1 MPDTLPLP
9 PSMAHSLAALRLER
23 DGPVVE
29 QIVDKLGGMIRGG
42 ALAAGLRLPSVR
54 SMAGRL
60 GCSVHSVVEAYDR
73 LGAMGLVAPR
83 PGAGTFVAAI
93 GPQPAGRGA
102 DPDVGDEAVSLRSFG
117 PPALWKPGNGYLP
130 EGWLREAWPAA
141 VLHRVQRRMPE
152 LLACDG
158 TARGDVA
165 LREQIA
171 VRLAGMAM
179 PVSPDCVLTTLG
191 GTQALDLIIRT
202 RLQPGDTVLAE
213 DPGYFK
219 FYTMLERAGVRLH
232 PVPWT
237 PEGPDLDAVE
247 QACRTVRP
255 KLFLVQ
261 SVLHNPTGWT
271 ASAATLHRLLLIAER
286 HGLLLVEDDTYADLH
301 PGHPVR
307 LLQLAGGRG
316 LIYLSSFT
324 KMVGPATRLGFIAAE
339 RPIIEA
345 LLQAKLLSAPA
356 LPPLMEVLLA
366 ELLASG
372 QYRRWLDRLRPKL
385 AATRAQA
392 VARLQALGFGLP
404 AEGEPGLF
412 LWAALPP
419 GCEPEA
425 VYQAA
430 LDRGLLLARGA
441 LFRPER
447 GECRHL
453 RFNAARSSEPR
464 MFEALGAALAAR

>member
-1 MPDTLPLP
+1 MSTTLPATL
-9 PSMAHSLAALRLER
+9 SSLRLER
-23 DGPVVE
+23 DQPVVE
-29 QIVDKLGGMIRGG
+29 QIVEKLSAMIRGG

-54 SMAGRL
+54 ALAGRL

-73 LGAMGLVAPR
+73 LGALGLVAPR
-83 PGAGTFVAAI
+83 PGAGTFVAAV
-93 GPQPAGRGA
+93 GPAPAGRGA
-102 DPDVGDEAVSLRSFG
+102 DPDVGDEAVSFRSFG

-130 EGWLREAWPAA
+130 ESWLREAWPAA

-171 VRLAGMAM
+171 LRLAGQSM
-179 PVSPDCVLTTLG
+179 PVSPDCILTTLG
-191 GTQALDLIIRT
+191 GTQALDLILRT
-202 RLQPGDTVLAE
+202 QLQSGDTVLAE

-219 FYTMLERAGVRLH
+219 FYTMLDRMGVRLL
-232 PVPWT
+232 PVPWH
-237 PEGPDLDAVE
+237 PDGPDLEAVE
-247 QACRTVRP
+247 AACRAHRP

-307 LLQLAGGRG
+307 LLQLAGGQR

-345 LLQAKLLSAPA
+345 LLQAKLLCAPA
-356 LPPLMEVLLA
+356 LPPLMEALLA

-385 AATRAQA
+385 AAARAQA
-392 VARLQALGFGLP
+392 VTRLQGLGFGLA

-425 VYQAA
+425 LHRAA
-430 LDRGLLLARGA
+430 LDHGLLLARGT
-441 LFRPER
+441 LFRPDR
-447 GECRHL
+447 GPSRHL
-453 RFNAARSSEPR
+453 RFNAARSAEPR
-464 MFEALGAALAAR
+464 MFEVLGHAIRASADMA

>member
-1 MPDTLPLP
+1 MSATLP
-9 PSMAHSLAALRLER
+9 ASLATLRLDR
-23 DGPVVE
+23 SQPVVE
-29 QIVDKLGGMIRGG
+29 QIVEQIGAMIRGG
-42 ALAAGLRLPSVR
+42 SLAAGLRLPSVR
-54 SMAGRL
+54 ALAGRL

-73 LGAMGLVAPR
+73 LGALGLVAPR
-83 PGAGTFVAAI
+83 PGAGTFVATL
-93 GPQPAGRGA
+93 GPAPAGSGG
-102 DPDVGDEAVSLRSFG
+102 DPDLGDEAVSLRNSG

-130 EGWLREAWPAA
+130 EAWLRDAWPAA
-141 VLHRVQRRMPE
+141 VLARVQRRMPE

-158 TARGDVA
+158 TARGDPA

-171 VRLAGMAM
+171 LRLASQSM
-179 PVSPDCVLTTLG
+179 PVSPDCILLTHG

-202 RLQPGDTVLAE
+202 QIQPGDCVLAE

-219 FYTMLERAGVRLH
+219 FYTMLERHGIGLH
-232 PVPWT
+232 PIPMH

-247 QACRTVRP
+247 AACRQHRP

-271 ASAATLHRLLLIAER
+271 ASPATLHRLLLIAER

-307 LLQLAGGRG
+307 LLHLAGGQR

-324 KMVGPATRLGFIAAE
+324 KIVGPATRIGFIAAE
-339 RPIIEA
+339 RPVIEA
-345 LLQAKLLSAPA
+345 LHGAKLLTSPA
-356 LPPLMEVLLA
+356 LPPLVEALLA

-385 AATRAQA
+385 AAARAGA
-392 VARLQALGFGLP
+392 VTRLQSLGFGLA

-412 LWAALPP
+412 LWAGLPP

-425 VYQAA
+425 LHRAA
-430 LDRGLLLARGA
+430 LDHGLLLARGD
-441 LFRPER
+441 LFRPDR
-447 GECRHL
+447 GASRHF
-453 RFNAARSSEPR
+453 RFNAARSSDPR
-464 MFEALGAALAAR
+464 LFETLGAALKMAAAHP